1 MTRGSQAPPPDEGSL
16 FAVAL
21 GSAGAM
27 KWDRPRVTKTT
38 RPPMVASDS
47 RLVGCCER

>member
-1 MTRGSQAPPPDEGSL
+1 MTRRSHAAPPDEGSL
-16 FAVAL
+16 FALSL

-38 RPPMVASDS
+38 TPRWWRPTQD
-47 RLVGCCER
+47 RWRCER

>member
-1 MTRGSQAPPPDEGSL
+1 MTRRSQAAPRGEGSL
-16 FAVAL
+16 FALGL

-38 RPPMVASDS
+38 TPPMVAPTQDWW
-47 RLVGCCER
+47 CCER